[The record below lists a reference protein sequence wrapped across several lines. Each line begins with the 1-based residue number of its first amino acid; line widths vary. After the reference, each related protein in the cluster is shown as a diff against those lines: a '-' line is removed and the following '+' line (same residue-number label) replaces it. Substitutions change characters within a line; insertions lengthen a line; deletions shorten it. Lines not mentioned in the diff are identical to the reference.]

1 MHSIDR
7 LIAMDANRNLEF
19 LFVMPHSII
28 IFLTISKLKELI
40 MKVAIKPTLV
50 TLMTLMTV
58 MALPNLV
65 LPFV

>member
-40 MKVAIKPTLV
+40 MKVAIKL

-58 MALPNLV
+58 TALRNLV
-65 LPFV
+65 TPFM